1 MSTSSTRS
9 WESARRSSA
18 YESVR
23 SWVPAVVTGLAVLV
37 LVPRAAGSTV
47 LGVAL
52 LVVLAGI
59 TALAVLGFEG
69 SAVGLLALGTALSPL
84 DNLRPVP
91 ALAFA
96 STSDIVLLVGVLCLL
111 PVLIG
116 RRLSFDPMFLLGAAG
131 LVIAGLVSSALA
143 VAPGASLN
151 MLLRLVV
158 GALLLP
164 LAYMAWRPP
173 RHVVVTL
180 ASAYVL
186 GNVAN
191 VVAAYAVGSVGDGG
205 RRIGYSTHPNVMGLC
220 AMLGIALMPFLLE
233 ALPKACR
240 PVVLAATAVCAW
252 GVWIS
257 GSRAALIVAV
267 AVLALWVLVSRSVP
281 VALSLVGLSIPP
293 LWYVGANIN
302 DLTASDN
309 ALGRLL
315 GGGSSQGSDQEREM
329 IARTAWNAFLDRP
342 ILGNGLSDVLAAHNI
357 YLQVAAAVGVVGFVV
372 FLLMLASTVLRALR
386 LDGVGALLVLPCLGY
401 GMIGLLTTL
410 IWDRYIWAVLALP
423 FLAATSFAAVGTS
436 DEDDETSGEDAPDD
450 DAYRDAAYLGATFRA
465 VDGPAR

>member
-1 MSTSSTRS
+1 MSAAQTRS
-9 WESARRSSA
+9 WESVRHSAA

-23 SWVPAVVTGLAVLV
+23 SRVPALLAALAVLV
-37 LVPRAAGSTV
+37 LVPRAAGSV
-47 LGVAL
+47 AVGVAL
-52 LVVLAGI
+52 LVVMVAITMLA
-59 TALAVLGFEG
+59 LVGFEG

-84 DNLRPVP
+84 DNLRPVA

-96 STSDIVLLVGVLCLL
+96 STSDIVLLTGVLCLV

-116 RRLSFDPMFLLGAAG
+116 RRLSFDPLFLGAGAAFVVAG
-131 LVIAGLVSSALA
+131 LFASA
-143 VAPGASLN
+143 VAEVPASSLN

-164 LAYMAWRPP
+164 LAYMAWRPG
-173 RHVVVTL
+173 RAIVVTM
-180 ASAYVL
+180 ACAYLV

-205 RRIGYSTHPNVMGLC
+205 RRIGYSTHPNIMGLC
-220 AMLGIALMPFLLE
+220 AMLAIALMPFLLE
-233 ALPKACR
+233 ALPRAWR

-257 GSRAALIVAV
+257 GSRAALIAAV
-267 AVLALWVLVSRSVP
+267 AVLALWVVVSRSVP
-281 VALSLVGLSIPP
+281 VALSLVGLAIPP

-315 GGGSSQGSDQEREM
+315 GGGSAQGSDLERQM
-329 IARTAWNAFLDRP
+329 IAREAWDAFLDHP
-342 ILGNGLSDVLAAHNI
+342 LLGNGLSDVLKAHNI
-357 YLQVAAAVGVVGFVV
+357 YLQVAAAVGVIGFVL
-372 FLLMLASTVLRALR
+372 FLLLLGSTVLRSLR

-401 GMIGLLTTL
+401 CMVGMMTTIL
-410 IWDRYIWAVLALP
+410 WDRYVWAVLALP
-423 FLAATSFAAVGTS
+423 FLASAAFASVDDREEEHEDPGDADEPAV
-436 DEDDETSGEDAPDD
+436 ETD
-450 DAYRDAAYLGATFRA
+450 GAWSVTA
-465 VDGPAR
+465 VDSWR